1 MPQQD
6 YDAVIIGTGPNGLVA
21 GNVLA
26 DAGWRVLMLEA
37 QDRIG
42 GAVASDSDVHD
53 GFTHDTFSSFYPL
66 AAASPVLKAMNL
78 DRFGLTWSHAPAVV
92 GSPNNL
98 AGGWALIQHDPR
110 DTAEG
115 LERLHPGDGD
125 AWERMYGE
133 WTHIGDAV
141 VDALLSPFPPIK
153 AGLRTITKLRKVG
166 GLSFI
171 RMLLEPSRTLTATRL
186 RGSAAQLLIAG
197 NAAHA
202 DIPPDAAGSGL
213 FGWLLAML
221 AQDVGFPVARGGAGN
236 LAGALA
242 ARLTSLGGD
251 IRCHAE
257 VTRIELDHGRAVG
270 VRLADGEIINV
281 SRAVLADVSAPALYG
296 GLLDWEQLPDRVRR
310 QMRSFQWDPG
320 TVKVDWAL
328 SGPVPWRDPP
338 VTAPGTVH
346 LTGSVDDLGQW
357 MTHINSGLVPADP
370 FLLIGQMSTADATRS
385 PPGTEAIWAY
395 THVPQQVRGDAG
407 GQQITGRWDHTD
419 SQRMA
424 DRMQQKIDRAAPGFS
439 DRILARRILAPPDLQ
454 NRDANLVGG
463 ALNGG
468 TAALHQQLI
477 FRPIPGLGRA
487 GTPIHG
493 LYLASAAAHPGGG
506 VHGACGA
513 NAARAALARHRL
525 PHTHANPTE
534 RQPHGHHRRDPDPT
548 PRAAPDVRPAR

>member
-1 MPQQD
+1 MAAQD
-6 YDAVIIGTGPNGLVA
+6 YDAVIIGAGPNGLAA

-26 DAGWRVLMLEA
+26 DAGWHVLVLEA

-92 GSPNNL
+92 GSPDTG
-98 AGGWALIQHDPR
+98 GGWALIQHDPR

-115 LERLHPGDGD
+115 LEKLHTGDGD
-125 AWERMYGE
+125 AWERMYAD
-133 WTHIGDAV
+133 WAHIGDAV

-171 RMLLEPSRTLTATRL
+171 RMLLEPSRTLTGTRL

-242 ARLTSLGGD
+242 ARLTSMGGE

-257 VTRIELDHGRAVG
+257 VTRIELDHGRAAG
-270 VRLADGEIINV
+270 VRLADHEIIHA

-296 GLLDWEQLPDRVRR
+296 GLVDWEQLPDRVRR
-310 QMRSFQWDPG
+310 QMRSFHWDPG

-346 LTGSVDDLGQW
+346 LTGSVDDLSQW
-357 MTHINSGLVPADP
+357 MTHINSGLIPADP
-370 FLLIGQMSTADATRS
+370 FLLIGQMTTADPTRS
-385 PPGTEAIWAY
+385 PTGTEALWAY
-395 THVPQQVRGDAG
+395 THVPQHVRGDG
-407 GQQITGRWDHTD
+407 GEQGITGHWDNSD
-419 SQRMA
+419 AQRMA
-424 DRMQQKIDRAAPGFS
+424 ERMQQKIELAAPGFT

-487 GTPIHG
+487 GTPIPG

-513 NAARAALARHRL
+513 NAARAALARSRAIRPVARHNTL
-525 PHTHANPTE
+525 PTT
-534 RQPHGHHRRDPDPT
+534 RQPAGHHRGDL
-548 PRAAPDVRPAR
+548 

>member
-1 MPQQD
+1 MQD
-6 YDAVIIGTGPNGLVA
+6 FDAVIIGAGPNGLAA

-26 DAGWRVLMLEA
+26 EAGWHVLVLEG

-42 GAVASDSDVHD
+42 GAVASDEAVHD
-53 GFTHDTFSSFYPL
+53 GFIHDTFSSFYPL

-78 DRFGLTWSHAPAVV
+78 DRFGLAWSHAPAVV
-92 GSPNNL
+92 GSPDPG
-98 AGGWALIQHDPR
+98 GGWALIQHDPR

-115 LERLHPGDGD
+115 LEQLHPGDGD
-125 AWERMYGE
+125 AWERMYRD
-133 WTHIGDAV
+133 WTHIGDCL
-141 VDALLSPFPPIK
+141 VDVLLAPFPPVR
-153 AGLRTITKLRKVG
+153 AGLQAALKLRKVG

-171 RMLLEPSRTLTATRL
+171 RMLLEPSRALTSTRL
-186 RGSAAQLLIAG
+186 NGPAAQLLIAG

-221 AQDVGFPVARGGAGN
+221 AQDVGFPVARGGAGH
-236 LAGALA
+236 LAAALA
-242 ARLTSLGGD
+242 ARLASLGGET
-251 IRCHAE
+251 RCHAE
-257 VTRIELDHGRAVG
+257 VTRIELAHGRAVG
-270 VRLADGEIINV
+270 VRLADGEIIPAA
-281 SRAVLADVSAPALYG
+281 RAVIADVSAPALYG
-296 GLLDWEQLPDRVRR
+296 HLVGWEQLPGRVRR
-310 QMRSFQWDPG
+310 QMRAFQFDPG

-328 SGPVPWRDPP
+328 NGPVPWRDPP

-346 LTGSVDDLGQW
+346 LTGSVDDLSQW
-357 MTHINSGLVPADP
+357 MTQINSGLIPADP
-370 FLLIGQMSTADATRS
+370 FLLIGQMTTADPTRS
-385 PPGTEAIWAY
+385 PAGTEALWAY
-395 THVPQQVRGDAG
+395 THVPQHVRGDAA
-407 GQQITGRWDHTD
+407 GQGITGRWDDTD

-424 DRMQQKIDRAAPGFS
+424 DRMQQKIEQAAPGFT

-487 GTPIHG
+487 ETPIHG
-493 LYLASAAAHPGGG
+493 LYLGSAAAHPGGG

-513 NAARAALARHRL
+513 NAARAALA
-525 PHTHANPTE
+525 
-534 RQPHGHHRRDPDPT
+534 HHRVHL
-548 PRAAPDVRPAR
+548 RAP

>member
-1 MPQQD
+1 MRD
-6 YDAVIIGTGPNGLVA
+6 YDAVIIGAGPNGLVA

-26 DAGWRVLMLEA
+26 DAGWHVLVLEA
-37 QDRIG
+37 QARIG

-53 GFTHDTFSSFYPL
+53 GYTHDTFSSFYPL
-66 AAASPVLKAMNL
+66 AAASPVFKAMNL

-92 GSPNNL
+92 GSPDPG
-98 AGGWALIQHDPR
+98 GGWALIQHDPR
-110 DTAEG
+110 NTAEG

-125 AWERMYGE
+125 AWERMYRD

-141 VDALLSPFPPIK
+141 VDALLSPFPPVR
-153 AGLRTITKLRKVG
+153 AGLRAATKLRKVG
-166 GLSFI
+166 GLSFT
-171 RMLLEPSRTLTATRL
+171 RMLLEPSRTLTNTRL

-221 AQDVGFPVARGGAGN
+221 AQDVGFPVAQGGAGH
-236 LAGALA
+236 LAAALA
-242 ARLTSLGGD
+242 ARLTSLGGN
-251 IRCHAE
+251 IRCDAE

-270 VRLADGEIINV
+270 VRLADGEIIHAA
-281 SRAVLADVSAPALYG
+281 RAVIADVSAPALYG
-296 GLLDWEQLPDRVRR
+296 HLIGWEQLPDRVRR
-310 QMRSFQWDPG
+310 QMRSFQFDPG

-328 SGPVPWRDPP
+328 SGPVPWREPP

-346 LTGSVDDLGQW
+346 LTGSVDDLSQW
-357 MTHINSGLVPADP
+357 MTQINSGLIPADP
-370 FLLIGQMSTADATRS
+370 FLLIGQMTTADPTRS
-385 PPGTEAIWAY
+385 PAGTEALWAY

-407 GQQITGRWDHTD
+407 GQHITGRWDNND

-424 DRMQQKIDRAAPGFS
+424 DRMQQKIEQAAPGFT
-439 DRILARRILAPPDLQ
+439 DRILGRRILAPPDLQ
-454 NRDANLVGG
+454 TRDANLVGG

-477 FRPIPGLGRA
+477 FRPVPGLGRA
-487 GTPIHG
+487 ETPIHG
-493 LYLASAAAHPGGG
+493 LYLGSAAAHPGGG

-513 NAARAALARHRL
+513 NAARAAIAHHRL
-525 PHTHANPTE
+525 HPK
-534 RQPHGHHRRDPDPT
+534 DCKFWSS
-548 PRAAPDVRPAR
+548 